1 MLAKDKAK
9 DLNGF
14 KAVFTTPKSAYDA
27 DGFFNTKTP
36 EAFVPYINLMNL
48 AKNMDGTEQ
57 QSANMLAKDKAKD
70 PNGFKAVFTTPKSA
84 YDADGFFNTKTPEA
98 FVPYMNLDQARTA
111 IVTTPAKAVELL
123 QMNNQLESPYQVKGA
138 YLI

>member
-1 MLAKDKAK
+1 
-9 DLNGF
+9 
-14 KAVFTTPKSAYDA
+14 
-27 DGFFNTKTP
+27 
-36 EAFVPYINLMNL
+36 
-48 AKNMDGTEQ
+48 
-57 QSANMLAKDKAKD
+57 MLAKDKAKD

>member
-9 DLNGF
+9 DPNGF

-48 AKNMDGTEQ
+48 AKNMDGT
-57 QSANMLAKDKAKD
+57 
-70 PNGFKAVFTTPKSA
+70 
-84 YDADGFFNTKTPEA
+84 
-98 FVPYMNLDQARTA
+98 
-111 IVTTPAKAVELL
+111 
-123 QMNNQLESPYQVKGA
+123 
-138 YLI
+138 

>member
-9 DLNGF
+9 DPNGF

>member
-1 MLAKDKAK
+1 
-9 DLNGF
+9 
-14 KAVFTTPKSAYDA
+14 
-27 DGFFNTKTP
+27 
-36 EAFVPYINLMNL
+36 MNL

-138 YLI
+138 YLIWEPRYAILSYQIKLVAWLTGYLSMDKG